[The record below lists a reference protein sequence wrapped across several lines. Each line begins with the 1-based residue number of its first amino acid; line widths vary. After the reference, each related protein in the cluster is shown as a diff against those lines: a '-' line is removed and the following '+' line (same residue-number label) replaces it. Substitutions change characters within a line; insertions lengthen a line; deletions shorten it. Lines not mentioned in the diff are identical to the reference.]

1 MKTKSK
7 FVPQSMTTP
16 SKVVT
21 DIWFN
26 IICHYRRYHH
36 HLHHHRR
43 HPKVLKDFTSKVNDL
58 FVSLLS
64 TPPIY
69 TPVTTKG
76 SSSSSSSSLLSPSPL
91 LASEVLV
98 NSSSIIWQYLRRGE
112 APPGGRWRSIPIYL
126 PVSSQQPNSLIIVIR
141 QKIFNVTCGGK
152 IYLGRKYCGDIIY
165 SETFPSHH
173 VQRHWIITC
182 KHFSHRS
189 PKSFLFCR
197 LKVGN
202 IALKES
208 LSQVARKYFNC
219 SFGTLAGH
227 WQGENFDK
235 VLYQKT
241 NLLII
246 WKSWSTNLSNETDGL
261 K

>member
-1 MKTKSK
+1 M
-7 FVPQSMTTP
+7 
-16 SKVVT
+16 
-21 DIWFN
+21 
-26 IICHYRRYHH
+26 
-36 HLHHHRR
+36 
-43 HPKVLKDFTSKVNDL
+43 LKDFTSKVNDL

-64 TPPIY
+64 TPTIY